1 MPPDPLTS
9 SMLKPNFGK
18 FCVTP
23 LAILPLNVH
32 VQSCTC
38 KMEQLSSAQRTAS
51 TRGNDSQCFTTA
63 MNGQRSHDPHMNES
77 RTTCTSTGVWAHH
90 KHVCKHTHTCAPMH
104 SAHPQAYHKHVFKHT
119 HTCAPMHSAHPQAY
133 HKHVRKHTHT
143 CAPMH
148 SAHPQA
154 YTSTCANV
162 YTCAH
167 LNVHVSS
174 TVQVHGHKHVCK
186 GTHTCTPTHTA
197 RVKINNYYKPNTPLI
212 LASTAPSSQPHPWQG
227 RSAIP
232 RRLDGQKNTT
242 W

>member
-51 TRGNDSQCFTTA
+51 TCGNDSRCFTTA

-104 SAHPQAYHKHVFKHT
+104 SAHPQAYHKHVCKHT
-119 HTCAPMHSAHPQAY
+119 HMRTYALCTSTGIPQA
-133 HKHVRKHTHT
+133 HVQTYTHMRT
-143 CAPMH
+143 YALCT
-148 SAHPQA
+148 STGIPQA
-154 YTSTCANV
+154 RVQMYTHMCTYALCTST
-162 YTCAH
+162 
-167 LNVHVSS
+167 
-174 TVQVHGHKHVCK
+174 GIHKHVCK
-186 GTHTCTPTHTA
+186 CIHMCTPTCTCIIHSTGAWAQA
-197 RVKINNYYKPNTPLI
+197 RVQRYTHVHTYAHRTCQN
-212 LASTAPSSQPHPWQG
+212 
-227 RSAIP
+227 
-232 RRLDGQKNTT
+232 
-242 W
+242 